1 MSRIGLLVCAL
12 VLLGLSGCVV
22 SPGYGY
28 GYCCYR
34 PYYHA
39 YYPYYHP
46 YYHPYYRPY
55 YRY

>member
-1 MSRIGLLVCAL
+1 MSRIGLVVCAL

-28 GYCCYR
+28 CCYH
-34 PYYHA
+34 PYYHG